1 VSRKR
6 HGKRRRL
13 VAETAYYKV
22 WSDGVVK
29 LDVKGASISIKPF
42 LHEVAALVAVARY
55 TEDLTDDEAKALWEV
70 QEWVGSGEALPDP
83 GIVEVMRQGMT
94 RLVLRYGQPFVE
106 AWHTAIVG
114 GLGSF
119 NVMIVTA
126 PGELLELLRD
136 GQGGA
141 IKRADR

>member
-1 VSRKR
+1 M
-6 HGKRRRL
+6 
-13 VAETAYYKV
+13 
-22 WSDGVVK
+22 
-29 LDVKGASISIKPF
+29 DVKGASISIKPF

-94 RLVLRYGQPFVE
+94 RLVLQYGQPFVE
-106 AWHTAIVG
+106 AWHTAMVG

-141 IKRADR
+141 IKGADQ

>member
-1 VSRKR
+1 MSKR
-6 HGKRRRL
+6 RRKRRRL

-70 QEWVGSGEALPDP
+70 QEWVDGGERALPDS

-94 RLVLRYGQPFVE
+94 RLVLQHGQPFVE
-106 AWHTAIVG
+106 AWHTAMVG

-126 PGELLELLRD
+126 PGELLELLREE
-136 GQGGA
+136 QGGA
-141 IKRADR
+141 IKGADR

>member
-1 VSRKR
+1 MS
-6 HGKRRRL
+6 KRRRL

-42 LHEVAALVAVARY
+42 PHEVAALVTVARY
-55 TEDLTDDEAKALWEV
+55 TEDLTNDEAKALWEV
-70 QEWVGSGEALPDP
+70 QEWVDGGEGALPDP